1 MVYRISNKHTKKITM
16 SNALEDNILTCLI
29 GYVLKTK
36 EISNLILEFKAS
48 NNIDIFNLKR
58 IHISR

>member
-48 NNIDIFNLKR
+48 NNIDIFNLK
-58 IHISR
+58 